1 MKLPEIGVSVFFQ
14 PMRYFGFQYWFLVL
28 GMLSLAGDDQYVT
41 ESLGMAGLDEI
52 LDDHDRFLPS
62 LAVEVDMIIGPGKGR
77 KGRIVLLPGFYF
89 PPGRQFLSG
98 FFVGDLVDL
107 LEYLFHVPVVM
118 TGFEEI
124 DSGGRRGGFLP
135 AHRGQLKIVTRCN
148 GVVEGLFCN
157 RIVAIVESGTGGI
170 GFTQDPNFNTQP
182 DVRIGDGKKF
192 ASR

>member
-1 MKLPEIGVSVFFQ
+1 
-14 PMRYFGFQYWFLVL
+14 MRYFGFQYWFLVL

-157 RIVAIVESGTGGI
+157 RIVALVESGTSGI
-170 GFTQDPNFNTQP
+170 GFTQDPNFNT
-182 DVRIGDGKKF
+182 
-192 ASR
+192 